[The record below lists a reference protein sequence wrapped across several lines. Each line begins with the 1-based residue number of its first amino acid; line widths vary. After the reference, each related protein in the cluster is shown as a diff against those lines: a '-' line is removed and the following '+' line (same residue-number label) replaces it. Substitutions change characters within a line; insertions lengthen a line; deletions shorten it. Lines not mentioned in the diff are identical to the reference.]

1 MSTYP
6 PSKISEIV
14 KLHTKT
20 LEKGLKSQMKI
31 MEKEI
36 IGATNMLLQEQN
48 IEEDKISP
56 IVANSHMENEREYDD
71 DKLEKAESPIRDE
84 ASMKTKF
91 TEAINKKDA
100 KGKKKKIK
108 KKDKSKKKKKKS
120 EKKDKTKK
128 NKIKKKKKEKK
139 KIKKKE
145 KLKKKKSVKKNKKHK
160 K

>member
-1 MSTYP
+1 MKGGKMLTYP
-6 PSKISEIV
+6 SSKISEIL
-14 KLHTKT
+14 KFHTKT

-36 IGATNMLLQEQN
+36 IEATNVLLQEQN

-56 IVANSHMENEREYDD
+56 IGAVSHMESEREYDD
-71 DKLEKAESPIRDE
+71 EDKLEKAEPPIKDE
-84 ASMKTKF
+84 DSMKTKF

-108 KKDKSKKKKKKS
+108 KKDKS
-120 EKKDKTKK
+120 KK